1 MAYWRLSMRKI
12 MEVLRLRHANGLSVS
27 PIAES
32 CQVSRST
39 VSEYLNRAEAAGISW
54 PLPEGMGEDDLE
66 RILFKREDVWG
77 DRSGHLPDMEHINL
91 EIKRKG
97 MTLQLLWEEYKAKIP
112 DGYQYTQFC
121 ELYHRWRGK
130 LDVTLRQEHR
140 AGEKVFVDYAGQRI
154 GVTDAATGEVKEV
167 NLFVSALG
175 ASSYTYAEATW
186 TQGSKDW
193 IGSHVRM
200 FEFYGG
206 VTEILVP
213 DNLKSGVKHASYYE
227 PDINP
232 TYLELGRHYGVA
244 IIPARARKP
253 RDKAKVEAAVLLVER
268 WILAVLRNR
277 TFFSL
282 GELNEAIREK
292 LDILNGRKFKKL
304 PTTRR
309 ELYEQIDR
317 PALKPLPQRPY
328 EYSEWRSARVHID
341 YHIEVEKHY
350 YSVPYQLVG
359 EKVEVRLTGAMVEVL
374 HKGNRVAS
382 HARSHKAGGFTTDKV
397 HMPKAHLEHTEWTP
411 ERVAQWAAKYGPSTE
426 LLVRRI
432 MERTVHPEQ
441 SFRAC
446 LGIIRLGNKYSPERV
461 EAACAK
467 ALIIKAHSYK
477 SVKSILE
484 NGLDR
489 QPDLFGHASGG
500 STPVNHSNIRG
511 KEYYN

>member
-12 MEVLRLRHANGLSVS
+12 TEVLRLKHANGLSVS
-27 PIAES
+27 LIAES

-39 VSEYLNRAEAAGISW
+39 VCEYLNRAMAAGISW
-54 PLPEGMGEDDLE
+54 PLPEGMGDDELE
-66 RILFKREDVWG
+66 RILFKREDDWG
-77 DRSGHLPDMEHINL
+77 DRSGHLPDMGQINRDL
-91 EIKRKG
+91 KKKSVT
-97 MTLQLLWEEYKAKIP
+97 MQLLWEEYKARIP

-121 ELYHRWRGK
+121 ELYRRWQRK

-140 AGEKVFVDYAGQRI
+140 AGEKTFVDYAGQKI
-154 GVTDAATGEVKEV
+154 GVTDAATGEVKEA

-186 TQGSKDW
+186 TQTLKDW
-193 IGSHVRM
+193 MGSHVRM

-213 DNLKSGVKHASYYE
+213 DNLKAGVKHPSYYE

-232 TYLELGRHYGVA
+232 TYSELGRHYGTA
-244 IIPARARKP
+244 IIPARVRKP
-253 RDKAKVEAAVLLVER
+253 RDKAKVEAAVLLAER
-268 WILAVLRNR
+268 WILAALRNR

-282 GELNEAIREK
+282 SELNEAIREK
-292 LDILNGRKFKKL
+292 LDILNRRKFKKL

-328 EYSEWRSARVHID
+328 EYSEWRSARVNID

-350 YSVPYQLVG
+350 YSVPHQLVMQ
-359 EKVEVRLTGAMVEVL
+359 KVEVRLTGAMVEIL

-397 HMPKAHLEHTEWTP
+397 HMTKAHLEYTEWTP
-411 ERVAQWAAKYGPSTE
+411 ERVAQWAGNYGPNTE

-432 MERTVHPEQ
+432 MESNVHPEQ

-446 LGIIRLGNKYSPERV
+446 LGIIRLGKKYSPERV
-461 EAACAK
+461 EAACAR

-489 QPDLFGHASGG
+489 QPELFGHASGG
-500 STPVNHSNIRG
+500 SAPVNHSNIRG